1 MSEKALARSKQ
12 IAEKITNAL
21 GGLGVFGVEL
31 FVKKDE
37 VWFSEVSPRPH
48 DTGMVTMATQSQS
61 EFELHAKAILGL
73 PVNVSLLKPG
83 ASSVLYGEYDA
94 NIIIYDEIEKAL
106 AIDGVDIRIFGKP
119 ESFKKRRMGVI
130 LSTGKSIDEAK
141 SKAREAKSLISVKL
155 K

>member
-1 MSEKALARSKQ
+1 M
-12 IAEKITNAL
+12 
-21 GGLGVFGVEL
+21 
-31 FVKKDE
+31 KKDV

-73 PVNVSLLKPG
+73 PVNVNLVKPG
-83 ASSVLYGEYDA
+83 ASAVLYGEHDA

-106 AIDGVDIRIFGKP
+106 AIDGVDIRLFGKP

-130 LSTGKSIDEAK
+130 LSTGKDINEAK
-141 SKAREAKSLISVKL
+141 SKAQEAKSLLSIKL